1 MEETYR
7 SNWRSFALPLIVT
20 AMVVGYALDFAFS

>member
-20 AMVVGYALDFAFS
+20 AMVVGSALDFAFS